1 MASDPQPVQS
11 PFTSPGNRL
20 SDSWAVNVGGVLPAR
35 PLSAILAQDERE
47 SRDRAELANAEPAV
61 QELASH
67 VRKCWRDAYEA
78 NIEVKR
84 GMLAAARAKEGRYSP
99 EMEAMLSEARGS
111 TIYMKLFATKARQF
125 KALVGDVLFGIGSEK
140 PWTVKNTPIPDL
152 PEDVTVSV
160 LKEVAS
166 QVMQAEMSGV
176 PMTQEEVRVI
186 LRDAHDKANQLLT
199 DEARTRATR
208 MEKAMEDMLAE
219 GGFYK
224 ALDDFVDNLATYKT
238 AFIKGPVVRKRGTL
252 RWQASVDGGYE
263 PIVAEAFRPF
273 WEAPDP
279 MKIYPSRGATSLQ
292 HGYLIEI
299 HDLEASEL
307 EAMIGVDGYSEDALR
322 AVIAEM
328 SQGTLRTWTA
338 HAVATERPDDD
349 RPLVDL
355 PQNTVEAVQFWG
367 RVTGHMLLDWGV
379 DEADIPDKEK
389 SYDAEVWLV
398 DRWVFKAVLNAD
410 PLARRPYYGTSVV
423 PVPGRVWGQ
432 SLFDT
437 MSDCEAMCN
446 AAARA
451 LDVNMGIS
459 SGPQVGVDDDRLS
472 DDENA
477 DVMYPWK
484 VWRFTRD
491 PMGTSTSVPITFF
504 SPDSNAAEL
513 MGVYDRFSTLAD
525 EYTGVPRYM
534 TGLAGGDGG
543 AGRTASGMSMMIG
556 NAGKTVKSVIASIDM
571 NVLTALL
578 EQLHIFIMRFGD
590 DPEVKGD
597 VNIVARGALSLAVK
611 EAAQVRRNEF
621 LAATNNPVDMQ
632 IVGIE
637 GRAALLREAVKGL
650 DVNPDLVVPPVSE
663 LRLRAKLQSQA
674 QMAEQA
680 QAAAAQQ
687 AQQAQPDQSA
697 LMNGAPVTQN
707 FDPQALPSG

>member
-1 MASDPQPVQS
+1 MATALPTAIRPTVLS
-11 PFTSPGNRL
+11 GNQL
-20 SDSWAVNVGGVLPAR
+20 GDSWTTSVGGVLPVR
-35 PLSAILAQDERE
+35 SLGELIAQDERD
-47 SRDRAELANAEPAV
+47 SRDRAELANAEPV
-61 QELASH
+61 IQELANH

-78 NIEVKR
+78 RNEVTR
-84 GMLAAARAKEGRYSP
+84 DMIAAARAKEGRYSP
-99 EMEAMLSEARGS
+99 EMEAKLAESEGS

-125 KALVGDVLFGIGSEK
+125 KALISDVLFGTGAEK
-140 PWTVKNTPIPDL
+140 PWTVKNTPVPDL
-152 PEDVTVSV
+152 PEDVTVSI
-160 LKEVAS
+160 LKELAQ

-176 PMTQEEVRVI
+176 PMTQEEVRVT
-186 LRDAHDKANQLLT
+186 LREAHDKATQLVT
-199 DEARTRATR
+199 DEARVRASR
-208 MEKAMEDMLAE
+208 MESAMEDMLVE

-224 ALDDFVDNLATYKT
+224 ALDEFLDNLATYKS
-238 AFIKGPVVRKRGTL
+238 AFIKGPVIRKTGSLKWEQTEK
-252 RWQASVDGGYE
+252 GYE
-263 PIVAEAFRPF
+263 PVVKEVLRPF

-279 MKIYPSRGATSLQ
+279 MKIYPSRGARDLQ
-292 HGYLIEI
+292 SGYLCEV

-322 AVIAEM
+322 AIISEM
-328 SQGTLRTWTA
+328 GTGALRTWTA
-338 HAVATERPDDD
+338 SSVAPDRPDSD

-355 PQNTVEAVQFWG
+355 PQDTVEAVQFWG
-367 RVTGHMLLDWGV
+367 RVRGSMLIEWGV
-379 DEADIPDKEK
+379 DEADVPDREK

-410 PLARRPYYGTSVV
+410 PLSRRPYFFTSVV
-423 PVPGRVWGQ
+423 PTPGRVWGQ

-459 SGPQVGVDDDRLS
+459 SGPQVGIDDDRLS

-477 DVMYPWK
+477 DTMYPWK

-491 PMGTSTSVPITFF
+491 PMGNQSTVPITFF
-504 SPDSNAAEL
+504 SPESNAAEL

-556 NAGKTVKSVIASIDM
+556 NAGKTIKSVIASIDM
-571 NVLTALL
+571 SITTELLT
-578 EQLHIFIMRFGD
+578 QLHTFIMRYGED
-590 DPEVKGD
+590 QNVKGD

-621 LAATNNPVDMQ
+621 LATTNNPVDLQ
-632 IVGIE
+632 IVGLE
-637 GRAALLREAVKGL
+637 GRAALLREAVKNL
-650 DVNPDLVVPPVSE
+650 DINPDLVVPSIPE
-663 LRLRAKLQSQA
+663 LRLRQKVQA
-674 QMAEQA
+674 QA
-680 QAAAAQQ
+680 QEAAAAQAAVMQ
-687 AQQAQPDQSA
+687 AQQGAPDKTA

-707 FDPQALPSG
+707 FEPTPAPTG